1 MELITSE
8 NLFEGQKVTVALGQR
23 GYHDANGCGG
33 SFVVIEKQNGPDPIF
48 VAGGGGPW
56 VSEFVPPQSYAR
68 GLKGGMGGSSQGGFG
83 GGGAKYSVDEHKF
96 YCGAGGGFS
105 GGSAEIRE
113 GSSKNNILSKTF
125 GGGAGE
131 SFSID
136 KNAIFDYI
144 LVDYGKCKIEFLN

>member
-48 VAGGGGPW
+48 VAGGGGPR
-56 VSEFVPPQSYAR
+56 VENLVQPQSYAR
-68 GLKGGMGGSSQGGFG
+68 GLKGGKGDSSEGGFG
-83 GGGAKYSVDEHKF
+83 GGGAKYLRRNNYYF
-96 YCGAGGGFS
+96 GAGGGFS